1 MVRYI
6 HAATDMLSVDHDG
19 GPGKGEFIND
29 VFWNYEEDEDEFGV
43 TYTIPYGIREI
54 HSTAFYE
61 CETLKRVI
69 MPDTVDIIDNFAFQ
83 KCTNL
88 ETVVF
93 SKNLTNMEAYV
104 FAGCKNLKHV
114 ELPDSLSAIG
124 NFAFDKC
131 VSLRTITIPRSVSRI
146 LPKAFNKCTNLR
158 SIEFES
164 LNTELLPHAFK
175 DCTSIRTIKFPNI
188 TIDVSYTDGVSN
200 FTDAIQRCMYI
211 IRDRNYKGVLSLLM
225 DGFPFALDL
234 IFELAKKDDA
244 ADQFIYYNKDKLL
257 EYASEYN
264 RTDIKSRL
272 LDMMKDDFDNGGSM
286 RL

>member
-6 HAATDMLSVDHDG
+6 RAANDLLSVDHDG

-29 VFWNYEEDEDEFGV
+29 VFWNYEEDEDAFGV
-43 TYTIPYGIREI
+43 TYTIPYGIRAI

-69 MPDTVDIIDNFAFQ
+69 MPDTVDRIDNSAFQ
-83 KCTNL
+83 MCTNL

-93 SKNLTNMEAYV
+93 SKNLTNMGASV

-124 NFAFDKC
+124 SNDFYGC
-131 VSLRTITIPRSVSRI
+131 VSMRTITIPRSVSRI

-164 LNTELLPHAFK
+164 LNTELLPHVFK
-175 DCTSIRTIKFPNI
+175 DCVSVRKIKFQDL
-188 TIDVSYTDGVSN
+188 TLDVSYTDGVCS
-200 FTDAIQRCMYI
+200 FTGAINKCMDI
-211 IRDRNYKGVLSLLM
+211 IRDRNYKRVLSLLM
-225 DGFPFALDL
+225 EEIPFALDL

-244 ADQFIYYNKDKLL
+244 ADQFIHDNRAKLL

-264 RTDIKSRL
+264 RTDMKARL
-272 LDMMKDDFDNGGSM
+272 LDMVKDDFNKGGSM

>member
-6 HAATDMLSVDHDG
+6 RAANDLLSVDHDG

-29 VFWNYEEDEDEFGV
+29 LFWTYEEDEDAFGV

-54 HSTAFYE
+54 RSVAFYE

-69 MPDTVDIIDNFAFQ
+69 MPDTVDRIDDAAFQ
-83 KCTNL
+83 MCTNL

-93 SKNLTNMEAYV
+93 SKNLTNMGESV

-124 NFAFDKC
+124 SYDFHGC
-131 VSLRTITIPRSVSRI
+131 VSLRTITIPRSVSKI
-146 LPKAFNKCTNLR
+146 LPSAFNKCTNLR

-175 DCTSIRTIKFPNI
+175 GCVSIRTIKFPNL
-188 TIDVSYTDGVSN
+188 TLDVSYTDGVSN
-200 FTDAIQRCMYI
+200 FTEAIQRCMYI
-211 IRDRNYKGVLSLLM
+211 IRDRYHKGVLSLLM
-225 DGFPFALDL
+225 DGFQFALDL

-244 ADQFIYYNKDKLL
+244 ADQFIYDNRDKLL

-264 RTDIKSRL
+264 RTDMKVRL
-272 LDMMKDDFDNGGSM
+272 LDMMQDNFNNGGSV

>member
-6 HAATDMLSVDHDG
+6 RAADDLLKVDHDG
-19 GPGKGEFIND
+19 GPGKGVFFND
-29 VFWNYEEDEDEFGV
+29 VFWNYEEDEDAFGV
-43 TYTIPYGIREI
+43 TYTIPYGIRAI

-69 MPDTVDIIDNFAFQ
+69 MPDTVDRIDNSAFQ
-83 KCTNL
+83 MCTNL

-93 SKNLTNMEAYV
+93 SKNLTNMGEFV
-104 FAGCKNLKHV
+104 FSGCKNLKHV

-124 NFAFDKC
+124 RYDFYGC
-131 VSLRTITIPRSVSRI
+131 VSLRTITIPRSVSKI
-146 LPKAFNKCTNLR
+146 LPSAFNKCTNLR

-164 LNTELLPHAFK
+164 LNTKLLPHAFK
-175 DCTSIRTIKFPNI
+175 NCVSIRTIKFPNL
-188 TIDVSYTDGVSN
+188 TLDVSYTDGVSN

-211 IRDRNYKGVLSLLM
+211 IQDSDYSGVLSLLM

-234 IFELAKKDDA
+234 IFELAKKDA
-244 ADQFIYYNKDKLL
+244 VADQFIYDNKDKLI
-257 EYASEYN
+257 EYASD
-264 RTDIKSRL
+264 RTDMKARL
-272 LDMMKDDFDNGGSM
+272 LDMMQDDFNKGGSM

>member
-6 HAATDMLSVDHDG
+6 RAANDLLSVDHDG

-29 VFWNYEEDEDEFGV
+29 VFWNYEEDEDAFGV
-43 TYTIPYGIREI
+43 TYTIPYCIRAI
-54 HSTAFYE
+54 HSTAFCE

-69 MPDTVDIIDNFAFQ
+69 MPDTVDRIDNSAFQ
-83 KCTNL
+83 MCTNL

-93 SKNLTNMEAYV
+93 SKNLTNMGEFV
-104 FAGCKNLKHV
+104 FSGCKNLKHV

-124 NFAFDKC
+124 RYDFYGC
-131 VSLRTITIPRSVSRI
+131 VSLRTITIPRSVSKI
-146 LPKAFNKCTNLR
+146 LPSAFNKCTNLR

-164 LNTELLPHAFK
+164 LNTKLLPHAFK
-175 DCTSIRTIKFPNI
+175 NCVSIRTIKFPDL
-188 TIDVSYTDGVSN
+188 TLDVSYTDGVCS
-200 FTDAIQRCMYI
+200 FTGAIQKCMYI
-211 IRDRNYKGVLSLLM
+211 IRDRNYKLVLSLLM
-225 DGFPFALDL
+225 DGIPFALDL
-234 IFELAKKDDA
+234 IFELAKKDA
-244 ADQFIYYNKDKLL
+244 VAERFIQENKDKLL

-272 LDMMKDDFDNGGSM
+272 LDMVQDDFNKGGSM